1 MKIYAPRYY
10 EKFKCIA
17 DKCLHSCCIGWE
29 IDIDE
34 KTLAKYEKLSAE
46 GKNDVLQTVEIRDG
60 YHCFGL
66 DREGRCKN
74 LDECG
79 LCKII
84 TNHGESYL
92 ADICRLH
99 PRFLNRVGGKIE
111 MGIGL
116 SCEEAVRIV
125 LGDKSPF
132 ELVEVDEN
140 DEKEDC
146 TQSDYDAL
154 SARDKVITFIENE
167 KGVFH
172 EKLEKLE
179 KNYGISVE
187 YNTLDE
193 WIDYL
198 LSFEILDENWKK
210 ILENAKEK
218 EPKSD
223 LSQYGSELEALFKY
237 FVFRHVS
244 TAENEA
250 SFLAR
255 VGFASLGVRLVKYL
269 AEREEALTESRL
281 YELVRLYSSEIEYSE
296 ENTDELILDIEMSLI

>member
-1 MKIYAPRYY
+1 MEIYAPRYY
-10 EKFKCIA
+10 EKFRCIA
-17 DKCLHSCCIGWE
+17 DKCLHSCCVGWE

-34 KTLAKYEKLSAE
+34 KTYEKYQNLPQYS
-46 GKNDVLQTVEIRDG
+46 KNEILKTIEKRDG
-60 YHCFGL
+60 CFCFGL
-66 DREGRCKN
+66 DRDGRCKN
-74 LDECG
+74 LDERG

-99 PRFLNRVGGKIE
+99 PRFLNRVGNKIE

-125 LGDKSPF
+125 LSDKERF
-132 ELVEVDEN
+132 ELVRVGEN
-140 DEKEDC
+140 CEKNDTASRE
-146 TQSDYDAL
+146 YDPI
-154 SARDKVITFIENE
+154 SERDKVIDFIENE
-167 KGVFH
+167 KGAFI

-179 KNYGISVE
+179 EGYGVSVE
-187 YNTLDE
+187 YNTYDE

-198 LSFEILDENWKK
+198 LSFEILDEDWKENLK
-210 ILENAKEK
+210 NAKEK

-296 ENTDELILDIEMSLI
+296 ENTDELILEIEMSLI